1 MVSIMNRPQNNQQSL
16 IRNVALIAH
25 IDHGK
30 STLADRLIEK
40 TGAVAKREMKEQLLD
55 QMELERER
63 GITIKLQPVQLDY
76 QASNSKQYILN
87 VIDTPGHVDF
97 SYEVSRTLAA
107 VEGAILIVD
116 AAQGI
121 QAQTLAHLYVA
132 LERNLTIIPV
142 LNKIDLPA
150 AEPDRVA
157 NEIVGIIG
165 GSPDDIIRVSA
176 KTGENVDALLEAIV
190 ARVPAPSGNSDQS
203 LRALIFDSAYN
214 TYQGVIA
221 YVRVIDGALKKNDS
235 LVLMQSGKTTEAQ
248 QIGIFKPKM
257 VEQAQLMTG
266 QTGYIVTGLK
276 DVREARVGETITLA
290 KNSAQEALPGYQQI
304 QPNVFA
310 GIFTEDPDDYPEL
323 TEALAKLQ
331 LNDASLS
338 YEGISSPTGG
348 AGYRIGALGLL
359 HLDIIQERLRREF
372 NLELITT
379 APSVT
384 YQVVT
389 TNGEKLTARI
399 PTELPDPT
407 AIQEVQEP
415 WVSLEVITPS
425 EYLGN
430 IMQILQDRRGIQT
443 GTESIDERRLIIHY
457 EIPLAEIIGGLY
469 DTLKSA
475 SRGFASM
482 NYNFK
487 EYRTGDL
494 VKLNVLIASE
504 SIEAFA
510 RIVPR
515 IQAQRIGRQVVERLA
530 ELIPPQMF
538 AVPVQ
543 AAVGGKIIARAN
555 IKAQRKDVTAKLYGG
570 DVTRKRKLLE
580 KQKAGKK
587 KMREQAGGVNI
598 PSDVYRKML

>member
-1 MVSIMNRPQNNQQSL
+1 MTSHNNKQNQ

-40 TGAVAKREMKEQLLD
+40 TGAVAAREMKEQLLD
-55 QMELERER
+55 QMDLERER
-63 GITIKLQPVQLDY
+63 GITIKLQPVQLEY
-76 QASNSKQYILN
+76 SSSKGGNKKYILN

-150 AEPDRVA
+150 ADPDRVA
-157 NEIVGIIG
+157 NEIVNIIG
-165 GSPDDIIRVSA
+165 GSAEDIIRVSA
-176 KTGENVDALLEAIV
+176 KTGENVEELLEAIV
-190 ARVPAPSGNSDQS
+190 ARVPAPGGDPDKP
-203 LRALIFDSAYN
+203 LRALVFDSAYN

-221 YVRVIDGALKKNDS
+221 YVRVIDGALGKNDS
-235 LVLMQSGKTTEAQ
+235 LTLMQSGMTTEAHQ
-248 QIGIFKPKM
+248 VGVLKPKM
-257 VEQAQLMTG
+257 LEKPQLATG

-276 DVREARVGETITLA
+276 DVREARVGETVSHTKNLA
-290 KNSAQEALPGYQQI
+290 AKALPGYQQI

-310 GIFTEDPDDYPEL
+310 GIFTDNPDDYPEL

-359 HLDIIQERLRREF
+359 HLDIIQERLKREF
-372 NLELITT
+372 DLELITT
-379 APSVT
+379 SPSVT
-384 YQVVT
+384 YQVITT
-389 TNGEKLTARI
+389 TNEKITARI
-399 PTELPDPT
+399 PSELPDPT
-407 AIQEVQEP
+407 VIQEIQEP
-415 WVSLEVITPS
+415 WVALEVITPS
-425 EYLGN
+425 DYLGN
-430 IMQILQDRRGIQT
+430 IMQILQDRRAIQT
-443 GTESIDERRLIIHY
+443 GTESIDDRRLIVHY

-482 NYNFK
+482 NYSFK
-487 EYRTGDL
+487 EYRMGDL
-494 VKLNVLIASE
+494 VKLDVLVAGDP
-504 SIEAFA
+504 IEAFA

-515 IQAQRIGRQVVERLA
+515 IQTQRIGRQIVERLA

-587 KMREQAGGVNI
+587 KMREKAGGINI